1 MNNGRGMFW
10 RVIAGIIVIVLFLAY
25 PAVSLVLI
33 VVFLILACLGS
44 SETSKN
50 HASDS
55 RVEQRA
61 NQSTPTYQKTML
73 PDDYVVIDTET
84 TGLDSATDRIIEIGA
99 VRVRS
104 RQVVDRFSALV
115 NPARALTP
123 YIIASTGITDEMLAS
138 QYDISRVLPD
148 FFRWL
153 GNDPVVGHNI
163 KFDISF
169 LSAEAKRVGVRYYVA
184 TCFDTMEISRSLFP
198 AERHHRLE
206 DLIRRFGI
214 ADVEEHR
221 ALSDAL
227 QTYQCLEWMRV
238 YASSKSAKSPAPQSD
253 GQIHRVRQD
262 HFRKRARKQYM
273 ESHDCFPC
281 NVRPEGNLI
290 ARIEECEGVDVSRRG
305 DHQELFAS
313 FGQGA
318 WMWVVVTRSY
328 VDKGKYVGC
337 PTIEVWLDGESAGYL
352 TPLQASRHYLHVPE
366 KGVVTQ
372 AHIRQDRVSG
382 RYWMRVELPPAHQ
395 QIDLHPY
402 LRLSDKVDSVTST
415 FPPYPPCQS

>member
-1 MNNGRGMFW
+1 M
-10 RVIAGIIVIVLFLAY
+10 
-25 PAVSLVLI
+25 
-33 VVFLILACLGS
+33 
-44 SETSKN
+44 
-50 HASDS
+50 
-55 RVEQRA
+55 Q
-61 NQSTPTYQKTML
+61 
-73 PDDYVVIDTET
+73 
-84 TGLDSATDRIIEIGA
+84 
-99 VRVRS
+99 
-104 RQVVDRFSALV
+104 
-115 NPARALTP
+115 
-123 YIIASTGITDEMLAS
+123 
-138 QYDISRVLPD
+138 
-148 FFRWL
+148 
-153 GNDPVVGHNI
+153 
-163 KFDISF
+163 
-169 LSAEAKRVGVRYYVA
+169 
-184 TCFDTMEISRSLFP
+184 ISRSLFP